1 MLKKAKVEKL
11 DCKFYLVCHP
21 FPQIEGEMIIL
32 QPKKDDQSEEDLIVY
47 RDYSLRK
54 RIATAE
60 KAPSSLKKKAMKD
73 DEIEARL

>member
-1 MLKKAKVEKL
+1 
-11 DCKFYLVCHP
+11 
-21 FPQIEGEMIIL
+21 MIIL

>member
-1 MLKKAKVEKL
+1 ML
-11 DCKFYLVCHP
+11 
-21 FPQIEGEMIIL
+21 IL

-60 KAPSSLKKKAMKD
+60 KTASSLKKKAKPE